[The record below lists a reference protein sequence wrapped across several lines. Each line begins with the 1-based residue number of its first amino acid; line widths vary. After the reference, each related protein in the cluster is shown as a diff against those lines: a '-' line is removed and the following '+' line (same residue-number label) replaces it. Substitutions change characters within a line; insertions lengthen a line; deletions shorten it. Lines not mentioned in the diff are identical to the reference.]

1 MDKVLTRKVVK
12 NEEDLNR
19 DPITGTPGAHPLG
32 TGAGAAS
39 GGVAGAAIGMGKSA
53 VTRMFRQLG
62 VPVFDADAEV
72 HDLQGPGGAL
82 LGAIIGA
89 VAGGLAGK
97 EAAESLNPT
106 AEEIYWR
113 EYYTQ
118 EPYAARDKSYEYY
131 APAYQIGWE
140 GRARYPK
147 LTFEEA
153 EAQMQTDYAK
163 LRTAQA
169 AEWVE
174 ARAAAYAAWNRIDHS
189 WKSAA

>member
-39 GGVAGAAIGMGKSA
+39 GGVAGAAIGMVA
-53 VTRMFRQLG
+53 
-62 VPVFDADAEV
+62 
-72 HDLQGPGGAL
+72 GPGGAL
-82 LGAIIGA
+82 LGAVIGA

-118 EPYAARDKSYEYY
+118 EPYYARDKTYEYY
-131 APAYQIGWE
+131 NTAYRTGWE
-140 GRARYPK
+140 GRAQHDGRR
-147 LTFEEA
+147 FEEVEEQLRVA
-153 EAQMQTDYAK
+153 YERVKTEASADW
-163 LRTAQA
+163 AQA
-169 AEWVE
+169 RDA
-174 ARAAAYAAWNRIDHS
+174 ARAAWERVDHS
-189 WKSAA
+189 WNRPK

>member
-1 MDKVLTRKVVK
+1 MDKVLTRKVVM
-12 NEEDLNR
+12 NDEDLNR
-19 DPITGTPGAHPLG
+19 DPITGAPGAHPVG

-39 GGVAGAAIGMGKSA
+39 GGLAGAAIGMVA
-53 VTRMFRQLG
+53 
-62 VPVFDADAEV
+62 
-72 HDLQGPGGAL
+72 GPGGAL
-82 LGAIIGA
+82 LGAVIGA

-118 EPYAARDKSYEYY
+118 EPYATRDKSYEYY

-163 LRTAQA
+163 LRTAHA

-174 ARAAAYAAWNRIDHS
+174 ARAAAYAAWNRIDHT
-189 WKSAA
+189 WKTAA